1 MPELGR
7 NGADFVS
14 PREAAQM
21 LGVRLETVYGLVWV
35 GRLEANKH
43 EGRWLISRSAVE
55 ARRTAKRQNSAA
67 SGEQA

>member
-1 MPELGR
+1 MIDT
-7 NGADFVS
+7 ADGSEFIS

-35 GRLEANKH
+35 GRLEAKKR
-43 EGRWLISRSAVE
+43 EGRWLISRPAVE
-55 ARRTAKRQNSAA
+55 ARRTSRRQNSTA